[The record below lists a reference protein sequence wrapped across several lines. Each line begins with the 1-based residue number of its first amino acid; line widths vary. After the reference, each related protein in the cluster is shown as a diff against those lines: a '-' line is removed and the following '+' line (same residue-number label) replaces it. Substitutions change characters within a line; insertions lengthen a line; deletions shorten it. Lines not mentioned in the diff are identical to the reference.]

1 MTVRVSATDWCEGG
15 VGVEEAVEIARAFA
29 EHGAA
34 GIDVSTGQVV
44 SEEQPAFGRSYQTPF
59 ADRIR
64 NEIGRKYGI
73 AVIAVGAIS
82 SYDDVNSLILAGR
95 ADLCALGRTHLYDPQ
110 WTLHAAAEQGYAG
123 PGATWPM
130 PFAAG
135 NRRPQGGTHGRPAAA
150 AGADPGRG
158 AGDGARPVAAWRPG
172 GGRWRVTAFALTSE
186 QQDLAERVRD
196 LASGQLRALA
206 EAGTPGH
213 VNRELIKAMGDLGL
227 LARLFP
233 GVAAGGLSREAAAMD
248 LCLLREALATQ
259 STEAETALALQGLGS
274 YPVLQSGQEEV
285 VRRWLPA
292 VAAGDAVAA
301 FALTEPEAGSDAAA
315 LTLRAEPD
323 GPGWRL
329 TGEKIWI
336 SNAPEADF
344 YTVFARTTPGAGA
357 RGVSAFVVPA
367 DRPGLGGE
375 HLDMI
380 SPHPIGRLVFDG
392 VPVQPAELL
401 GEQDR
406 GFRVAMRTLDLFRPS
421 VGAFAVGMAQA
432 ATDAAVAHAGTRTAF
447 GGPLKDQ
454 QAVSHLLAEMATR
467 TEAARLL
474 VYAAAAAYD
483 ASAGA
488 SAAPA
493 ALGWRRRRRG
503 KGLAAKSAM
512 AKLFA
517 TETAQFVVD
526 AAVQLH
532 GARALR
538 RGHLLEHL
546 YREVRAPRIY
556 EGASEVQRTIIA
568 RELYR

>member
-1 MTVRVSATDWCEGG
+1 VS
-15 VGVEEAVEIARAFA
+15 
-29 EHGAA
+29 
-34 GIDVSTGQVV
+34 
-44 SEEQPAFGRSYQTPF
+44 
-59 ADRIR
+59 
-64 NEIGRKYGI
+64 
-73 AVIAVGAIS
+73 
-82 SYDDVNSLILAGR
+82 
-95 ADLCALGRTHLYDPQ
+95 
-110 WTLHAAAEQGYAG
+110 
-123 PGATWPM
+123 
-130 PFAAG
+130 
-135 NRRPQGGTHGRPAAA
+135 
-150 AGADPGRG
+150 
-158 AGDGARPVAAWRPG
+158 
-172 GGRWRVTAFALTSE
+172 AFALTGE
-186 QQDLAERVRD
+186 QQDFAERVRST
-196 LASGQLRALA
+196 ASGQLRALA

-213 VNRELIKAMGDLGL
+213 VNRELIKAMGDSGL

-233 GVAAGGLSREAAAMD
+233 GVGTGGLSRSAAALD

-274 YPVLQSGQEEV
+274 YPVLQSGRDEI

-315 LTLRAEPD
+315 LALRAEPD

-344 YTVFARTTPGAGA
+344 YTVFARTTPDAGA
-357 RGVSAFVVPA
+357 RGVSAFLVPA

-392 VPVQPAELL
+392 VPVRPDELL

-483 ASAGA
+483 AAAGA
-488 SAAPA
+488 AGAGGAGGVS
-493 ALGWRRRRRG
+493 G
-503 KGLAAKSAM
+503 KGLAAKAAM

-526 AAVQLH
+526 AAVQIH

-556 EGASEVQRTIIA
+556 EGASEIQRTIIA

>member
-1 MTVRVSATDWCEGG
+1 
-15 VGVEEAVEIARAFA
+15 
-29 EHGAA
+29 
-34 GIDVSTGQVV
+34 
-44 SEEQPAFGRSYQTPF
+44 
-59 ADRIR
+59 
-64 NEIGRKYGI
+64 
-73 AVIAVGAIS
+73 
-82 SYDDVNSLILAGR
+82 
-95 ADLCALGRTHLYDPQ
+95 
-110 WTLHAAAEQGYAG
+110 
-123 PGATWPM
+123 
-130 PFAAG
+130 
-135 NRRPQGGTHGRPAAA
+135 
-150 AGADPGRG
+150 
-158 AGDGARPVAAWRPG
+158 
-172 GGRWRVTAFALTSE
+172 VTAFALTSE
-186 QQDLAERVRD
+186 QQDFAERVRQI
-196 LASGQLRALA
+196 ASGQLRALA

-233 GVAAGGLSREAAAMD
+233 GIGGGGLSREAAALD
-248 LCLLREALATQ
+248 LCILRESLATQ
-259 STEAETALALQGLGS
+259 NTEAETALALQGLGS
-274 YPVLQSGQEEV
+274 YPVLQSGREEV
-285 VRRWLPA
+285 VQRWLPA

-344 YTVFARTTPGAGA
+344 YTVFARTTQGAGA

-367 DRPGLGGE
+367 DRPGLTGE

-401 GEQDR
+401 GETDR

-483 ASAGA
+483 AAAAGA
-488 SAAPA
+488 A
-493 ALGWRRRRRG
+493 GR
-503 KGLAAKSAM
+503 GLAAKSAM